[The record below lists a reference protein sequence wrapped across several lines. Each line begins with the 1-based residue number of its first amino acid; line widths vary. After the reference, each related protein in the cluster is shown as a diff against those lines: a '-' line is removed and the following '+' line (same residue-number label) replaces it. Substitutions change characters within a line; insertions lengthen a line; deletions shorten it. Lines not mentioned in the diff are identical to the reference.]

1 MTGVQ
6 TCALPILEGRNYLQL
21 FVRDVSR
28 RKQLEAELGR
38 LSRVQAALRSAS
50 SLLMRAQTEKDLFQ
64 GICDALV
71 EIGGYRL
78 ADVALANDDADKSI
92 RFVAIA
98 GHDDGYL
105 DHTRI
110 SWGEGPRSRG
120 PTGSA
125 IRTGEVEVNQ
135 DFASNAAMAPW
146 RDEALRH
153 GLRSSIGLPLS
164 AGGRVFG
171 EIGRAH
177 V

>member
-1 MTGVQ
+1 M
-6 TCALPILEGRNYLQL
+6 IR
-21 FVRDVSR
+21 
-28 RKQLEAELGR
+28 
-38 LSRVQAALRSAS
+38 
-50 SLLMRAQTEKDLFQ
+50 
-64 GICDALV
+64 CDALV

-78 ADVALANDDADKSI
+78 ADVALAKDDPDKSV
-92 RFVAIA
+92 RFVALV

-135 DFASNAAMAPW
+135 NFAFNAAMAPW

-153 GLRSSIGLPLS
+153 RLRSSIGLPLS

-171 EIGRAH
+171 ALTIYAAQAEAFDREEVAFLVQFAADISYGVANLRRQKQ
-177 V
+177 